1 MPSLTFD
8 EARRHMS
15 AIRRDFD
22 NEVASIR
29 DNSGLNA
36 TGRRHAIAR
45 TLIGQREKAR
55 ALRSSFEVDNEDTRI
70 ELSGKL
76 FGIPKGANPATV
88 LIHRDA
94 ADRAAK
100 LDGPEDATATLK
112 RALEHGD
119 TVLARAV
126 ASRAHSKRWDPVVAA
141 YAEQTGQ
148 SGDLETLND
157 IPSGGL
163 SKLAVNTLFMVRTP
177 QEVQTVRG
185 DCPDGE
191 LERIVAGEA

>member
-1 MPSLTFD
+1 MSLTLN
-8 EARRHMS
+8 EAREKMS

-22 NEVASIR
+22 TEVAQIR
-29 DNSGLNA
+29 NSNGLNDS
-36 TGRRHAIAR
+36 GRRQAIAK
-45 TLIGQREKAR
+45 TLIAQREKAR
-55 ALRSSFEVDNEDTRI
+55 ALRSSFEVDNEDTRVT
-70 ELSGKL
+70 LSSKL
-76 FGIPKGANPATV
+76 FGIPKGADPATV

-100 LDGPEDATATLK
+100 LDGPDEATATLK

-119 TVLARAV
+119 HVLARAV
-126 ASRAHSKRWDPVVAA
+126 ASHAHGRRWDPVVAA

-163 SKLAVNTLFMVRTP
+163 SKLAVNTLFLVRTP

-185 DCPDGE
+185 DCHDGE
-191 LERIVAGEA
+191 LGRIAAGEA